1 MRTFKTKLQQY
12 CAYKDWIF
20 NPPELLTTDS
30 EMSRNDIRK
39 KENNEDTY
47 YFYIDTIKSGN
58 LPVKTILGIDDTGG
72 AEDTPIFG

>member
-1 MRTFKTKLQQY
+1 
-12 CAYKDWIF
+12 
-20 NPPELLTTDS
+20 
-30 EMSRNDIRK
+30 MSRNDIRK